1 MNRPQRLE
9 PVLEPKDVERLKFE
23 RRRTRRVA
31 QPGAPMPLPV
41 PLRCERP
48 RPV

>member
-1 MNRPQRLE
+1 MNRPPRPE
-9 PVLEPKDVERLKFE
+9 PVLESEDAERLKFE

-31 QPGAPMPLPV
+31 QPSAPMPLPV
-41 PLRCERP
+41 PLRSERP

>member
-1 MNRPQRLE
+1 MNRPPHPE
-9 PVLEPKDVERLKFE
+9 PVLESEDAERLKFE

-31 QPGAPMPLPV
+31 QPSAPMPLPV
-41 PLRCERP
+41 PLRSERP